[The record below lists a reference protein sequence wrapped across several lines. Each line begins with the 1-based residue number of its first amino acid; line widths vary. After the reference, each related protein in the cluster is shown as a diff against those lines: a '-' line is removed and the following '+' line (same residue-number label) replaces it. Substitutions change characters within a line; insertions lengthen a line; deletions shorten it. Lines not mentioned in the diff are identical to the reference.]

1 MPSELNSS
9 LSQTQESPS
18 RGVKTYLA
26 SLVALFS
33 GEGAR
38 QGYLAA
44 ADQGVISISNFIAII
59 ILARNVDPTQLGVY
73 GVGFI
78 ALRLVRSVQ
87 EGLIIQPMNVF
98 GASMDLDE
106 FKPYATSTSLFQ
118 IGLALVSALVVAVCG
133 WVLTD
138 LGNDTAGPTLFAL
151 WFSFLWW
158 QMYEYM
164 RRMLYTRGMVLHAL
178 VNSILS
184 NGVRL
189 ALMIYLVYQGKLT
202 GIAGLDAIAWGALAV
217 MLPGIWFTRNF
228 WTRKI
233 TALRDTWMRN
243 WIFGRWILGGTL
255 TNWVAVEF
263 YPILT
268 AGLISF
274 AAAGAYRALQNLVAP
289 VHTLLRALDTF
300 LTPRAANQYAKRGT
314 SALTRTLRSIYLA
327 MGLPI
332 LGILIIGI
340 LFSEQLLLL
349 VYGDTFTPYKD
360 GVLLMALFYALLFAY
375 WPLQSIF
382 KAAQLSRPIFIANIL
397 AIISMFT
404 FGVLAVLNWGVY
416 GTIAGQALNALV
428 INIVLWGA
436 WIAMRRAAS
445 SSAAVHPSP
454 SANDTRR

>member
-1 MPSELNSS
+1 MPSEFDSS
-9 LSQTQESPS
+9 LTQRTESPP
-18 RGVKTYLA
+18 RGMKTYLA

-44 ADQGVISISNFIAII
+44 ADQGVISLSNFMATI

-78 ALRLVRSVQ
+78 ILRLVRAVQ
-87 EGLIIQPMNVF
+87 EGLIVQPMNVF

-118 IGLALVSALVVAVCG
+118 IGLALISALVVGVCG
-133 WVLTD
+133 WLLTT

-158 QMYEYM
+158 QMQEYM

-178 VNSILS
+178 VNSIIS
-184 NGVRL
+184 NAVRL
-189 ALMIYLVYQGKLT
+189 ALMIYLVSQGRLT
-202 GIAGLDAIAWGALAV
+202 GIAGLDAIAWGAFAV
-217 MLPGIWFTRNF
+217 MLPGIWFTRHF
-228 WTRKI
+228 WTRKF
-233 TALRDTWMRN
+233 TALRGTWRRN
-243 WIFGRWILGGTL
+243 WIFGRWVLGGTL

-263 YPILT
+263 YPILA

-289 VHTLLRALDTF
+289 VHLLLRAIDTF
-300 LTPRAANQYAKRGT
+300 LTPRAAKLYAKSGT

-327 MGLPI
+327 VGIPI
-332 LGILIIGI
+332 FGIMIVAI
-340 LFSEQLLLL
+340 LFSEQLLQL
-349 VYGDTFTPYKD
+349 VYGETFTVYKD
-360 GVLLMALFYALLFAY
+360 GVVLMALFYALLFAY

-382 KAAQLSRPIFIANIL
+382 KAAQRSRPIFIANLL

-404 FGVLAVLNWGVY
+404 IGVLAVLNWGVY

-436 WIAMRRAAS
+436 WISMQRADR
-445 SSAAVHPSP
+445 V
-454 SANDTRR
+454 